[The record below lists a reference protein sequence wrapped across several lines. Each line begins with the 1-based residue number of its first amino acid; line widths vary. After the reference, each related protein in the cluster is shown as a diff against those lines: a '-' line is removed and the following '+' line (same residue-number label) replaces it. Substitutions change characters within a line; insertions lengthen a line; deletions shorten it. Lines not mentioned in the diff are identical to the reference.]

1 MRLAKPRVEPVSQE
15 EYRALYQALFGETLP
30 DDTPVLNVARTFARH
45 PALMKARRPQ
55 QQHLNTNPTIPMR
68 HHELVVLRIGWLC
81 QAEYEFSQ
89 HTLFGKRAGLTDA
102 EITRIIEG
110 PNAPGWTPFEATL
123 LRTVDEL
130 YRDNFI
136 ADATWTALTEHY
148 DAAQIMDLIVLVGQ
162 YWTVSVFLNATGVQL
177 EEGKPR
183 FPR

>member
-1 MRLAKPRVEPVSQE
+1 MRLAEPRVEPVSRE
-15 EYRALYQALFGETLP
+15 EYAALFQALFGETVA

-55 QQHLNTNPTIPMR
+55 QQHLNTKPTIPMR

-89 HTLFGKRAGLTDA
+89 HTLFGKRAGLSDE
-102 EITRIIEG
+102 EIRRITEG
-110 PNAPGWTPFEATL
+110 PDAPGWAPFEATL

-136 ADATWTALTEHY
+136 ADATWAALTEDY
-148 DAAQIMDLIVLVGQ
+148 DVAQIMDLIALVGQ
-162 YWTVSVFLNATGVQL
+162 YWTVSVFLNSTGVQL